1 MNALLRS
8 AGNATKPS
16 RRTCWQCNNARSVRL
31 DACAMP
37 QSVSIHP
44 PGRPAARG
52 ACFARP
58 CRACPCDVTACMAD
72 ARTGTAARRR
82 RGGARRAW
90 PGRTPPACARS
101 PLASHAP
108 HVRRACTGTT
118 PRRASGRM
126 TTAAR
131 DVARA
136 RLRLGVPPSDRRR
149 RRLMHDLWQSFHFFF
164 PMDILQVCAAV
175 APDSPVRCAPILRM
189 GHGYLGP
196 MSGSF
201 QVPYAFLHF
210 VLG

>member
-44 PGRPAARG
+44 PGRPAARS

-90 PGRTPPACARS
+90 PGRPRPPARGRRWPLPSARTACMHRDNAS
-101 PLASHAP
+101 PR
-108 HVRRACTGTT
+108 VRPDDHGRSRRRTRAL
-118 PRRASGRM
+118 
-126 TTAAR
+126 AAR
-131 DVARA
+131 GPP
-136 RLRLGVPPSDRRR
+136 LRST
-149 RRLMHDLWQSFHFFF
+149 
-164 PMDILQVCAAV
+164 ATTTNA
-175 APDSPVRCAPILRM
+175 
-189 GHGYLGP
+189 
-196 MSGSF
+196 
-201 QVPYAFLHF
+201 
-210 VLG
+210 